1 MQNATKALNRTVI
14 EDKVID
20 VVVYITCAVVLFTTL
35 YPFYYI
41 LIISLNDG
49 IDASLGGI
57 YWWPRTFTLDNF
69 TQFFNDPKWVMGL
82 GVAILRTVIGTLF
95 GIFFTSI
102 VAYGLSF
109 KDLAYRRTY
118 MIIIIIS
125 MYFSGGIIPYYTIL
139 KALHLVN
146 TFGVY
151 VVPGALNV
159 FFLLVGISFF
169 QDIPPSLRESAVLD
183 GASEMRVFRKIIL
196 PISSPFIATLVLF
209 IAVGHWNNW
218 YDSAFFIRDKSLRTL
233 SYLMMEVV
241 NSAQVPTQAANAG
254 ATVRTTP
261 LSIQTAAMVVSVLP
275 IVCTYP
281 FLQKYF
287 VKGLMIGSVKE

>member
-1 MQNATKALNRTVI
+1 MEKSMNRTAI
-14 EDKVID
+14 EDRIID
-20 VVVYITCAVVLFTTL
+20 VVVYATCALVLFLTL

-57 YWWPRTFTLDNF
+57 YWWPRTFTLANF
-69 TQFFNDPKWVMGL
+69 EGFFNDPKWIAGL
-82 GVAILRTVIGTLF
+82 VISVLRTVIGTVF
-95 GIFFTSI
+95 SVFFTAI

-109 KDLAYRRTY
+109 RELAFRKTY
-118 MIIIIIS
+118 MVIIILS
-125 MYFSGGIIPYYTIL
+125 MYFSGGVIPYYAVL
-139 KALHLVN
+139 KALHLIN

-151 VVPGALNV
+151 VIPGAVNV

-169 QDIPPSLRESAVLD
+169 QEIPPSLRESAILD

-209 IAVGHWNNW
+209 VAVGHWNNW
-218 YDSAFFIRDKSLRTL
+218 YDTAFFVHDKGLRTL
-233 SYLMMEVV
+233 SYLMKEVI
-241 NSAQVPTQAANAG
+241 NSSLVTTESANAG
-254 ATVRTTP
+254 ASVRTTP
-261 LSIQTAAMVVSVLP
+261 LSVQTAAMVISTLP
-275 IVCTYP
+275 IICTYP